1 MYTTSRRNLLRSLSC
16 LPAALV
22 LPRFLPTVQATPLP
36 LTGNLNLHLR
46 GPFTYLFFANPNRK
60 EILIV
65 SPDPLNHH
73 LPFISSQYAEAPIQ
87 KQDYV
92 LAGVNP
98 TAKSQ
103 PDWTDTTVSRITI
116 PAGKLKMDMGGV
128 IDSGKAQRFF
138 SLSVPSPDWIV
149 PWHPIEITVT
159 GTDSPYNTKVWLPV
173 GYTFVYQNQTFAQV
187 ALNCPANTTYNWAPK
202 LTPYPGQDAADLLV
216 EMASSLDVDCKHKG
230 ATDAFAD
237 ECAIYTGVNPGARL
251 DLGLDYGPPM
261 AGCQSLAEALKK
273 RKPHRAMPPKP
284 EDAKGHTGTDCK
296 AGLLEIINV
305 SDNVKLG

>member
-1 MYTTSRRNLLRSLSC
+1 MEDDAHSLHALPSKCPVGNRSD
-16 LPAALV
+16 LV
-22 LPRFLPTVQATPLP
+22 SEFRGNNVQADDFSILVSQ
-36 LTGNLNLHLR
+36 
-46 GPFTYLFFANPNRK
+46 GP
-60 EILIV
+60 
-65 SPDPLNHH
+65 
-73 LPFISSQYAEAPIQ
+73 
-87 KQDYV
+87 
-92 LAGVNP
+92 
-98 TAKSQ
+98 
-103 PDWTDTTVSRITI
+103 
-116 PAGKLKMDMGGV
+116 
-128 IDSGKAQRFF
+128 
-138 SLSVPSPDWIV
+138 
-149 PWHPIEITVT
+149 
-159 GTDSPYNTKVWLPV
+159 
-173 GYTFVYQNQTFAQV
+173 NQTFAQV